1 LKPDSKLLNRLQ
13 AWLLT
18 SAERNG
24 MRTALTSALIAAG
37 LAWAHAPALAADKTN
52 PDWPCVQKK
61 IESLSAGQTWDG
73 PPVETEKVP
82 WADDEKIKDLIQF
95 LTSRRVGLP
104 EAETAVKKFADA
116 QPAAERDA
124 KLTLLFA
131 GLFETSNSQRK
142 TVLGGLEK
150 YLKAQR
156 DRAKIVEQKGAE
168 LDQLREKTG
177 LDEAGEMA
185 LAKAQEAFDWETR
198 IFQERQ
204 QNIPVACEI
213 PVIIE
218 QRLYDLV
225 KTIRGLMSK

>member
-1 LKPDSKLLNRLQ
+1 
-13 AWLLT
+13 
-18 SAERNG
+18 
-24 MRTALTSALIAAG
+24 MRTALKSALIAVG
-37 LAWAHAPALAADKTN
+37 TLWVCVPALAVDSAA

-61 IESLSAGQTWDG
+61 VENLSSGQTWDG
-73 PPVETEKVP
+73 PAVDTAKAP
-82 WADDEKIKDLIQF
+82 WTDDEKIKDLIQV
-95 LTSRRVGLP
+95 LTSRRVPLT
-104 EAETAVKKFADA
+104 EAEEAIKKFADA
-116 QPAAERDA
+116 VPAAERDA

-131 GLFETSNSQRK
+131 GLFETSNSQRR

-150 YLKAQR
+150 YLRAQR
-156 DRAKIVEQKGAE
+156 DRAKIVEQKGVE

-177 LDEAGEMA
+177 LDEAGELA